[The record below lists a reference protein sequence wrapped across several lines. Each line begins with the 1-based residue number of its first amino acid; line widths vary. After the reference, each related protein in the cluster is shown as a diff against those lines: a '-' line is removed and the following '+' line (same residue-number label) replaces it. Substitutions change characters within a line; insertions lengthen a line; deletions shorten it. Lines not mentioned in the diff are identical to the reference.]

1 MRRNDKE
8 ITDKSIIEDIMS
20 SNSHSR
26 IALAKDNFP
35 YIVIMNYGY
44 CNGYLYFHSAG
55 KGMKLDILKT
65 NSNICYEISDS
76 IEIEKSNIACNFTM
90 KYRSVIG
97 QGRAEIIKDLDEKK
111 IGISAIM
118 KQITARSNWNIPDKS
133 LANLTMFKVRCENI
147 TGKISG

>member
-8 ITDKSIIEDIMS
+8 INDKSIIEDILS
-20 SNSHSR
+20 SNNHCR

-44 CNGYLYFHSAG
+44 FNGYLYFHSSG

-76 IEIEKSNIACNFTM
+76 IEVGKSNIACNFSM

-97 QGRAEIIKDLDEKK
+97 QGRVEIIKDLEDKR

-118 KQITARSNWNIPDKS
+118 NQLTDKANWDIPDNS
-133 LANLTMFKVRCENI
+133 LVKLTMFKVRTENI
-147 TGKISG
+147 TGKISE